1 MQAKDLELAAVS
13 ANELDVDIPL
23 AAQSQKMYVD
33 ILCTNLMGLIE
44 LLSNIW
50 ENSHAWKSSL

>member
-23 AAQSQKMYVD
+23 AAQSQKMYID
-33 ILCTNLMGLIE
+33 ILCTNLIGLIE
-44 LLSNIW
+44 LLRNM
-50 ENSHAWKSSL
+50 